1 MHSINYSF
9 DDRVSSIQCP
19 GWSRMTCICQKVIGT
34 TLGYLYSYILLLFRI
49 VPDDTRGLLGSTI
62 LHPSLTPSQ
71 GFGVEFLMTF
81 ILTFT
86 FFATMDPNR
95 RNQGNDAIAQG
106 MTMTLLHIVG
116 VSNDRC
122 IQLEAFG
129 RWYHHHYHLRRRYNH
144 HHHHHH
150 HCCY

>member
-1 MHSINYSF
+1 MPY
-9 DDRVSSIQCP
+9 
-19 GWSRMTCICQKVIGT
+19 
-34 TLGYLYSYILLLFRI
+34 YRI

-86 FFATMDPNR
+86 FFATMDPKR
-95 RNQGNDAIAQG
+95 RNQGNDAIALG

-116 VSNDRC
+116 VSDD
-122 IQLEAFG
+122 
-129 RWYHHHYHLRRRYNH
+129 
-144 HHHHHH
+144 
-150 HCCY
+150 CYMAVIDNSSFSFCFVWLTFFSLLFLKDE